1 MDLSLLLYR
10 ITAIGEKM
18 AVGNTNIA
26 GSFRNDEGGVV
37 YAQQQTFR
45 HAPTMEPTQE
55 FPLTLAV
62 LLFFRLGLWRGQN
75 HKVH

>member
-1 MDLSLLLYR
+1 MDLSLPLYR
-10 ITAIGEKM
+10 ITTIGEKM

-37 YAQQQTFR
+37 YVQQRPFR

-55 FPLTLAV
+55 FSLTLAV